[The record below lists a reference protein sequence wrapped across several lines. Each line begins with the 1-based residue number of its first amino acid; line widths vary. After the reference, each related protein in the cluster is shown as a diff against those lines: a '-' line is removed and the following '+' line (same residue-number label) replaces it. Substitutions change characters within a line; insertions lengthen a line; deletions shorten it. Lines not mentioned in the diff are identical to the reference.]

1 MFSLILLL
9 LQILTIVKSQLLS
22 PSVRSLHS
30 AILVDKKLYIFSG
43 FNDFVPNATVE
54 STYNQKPDDRF
65 FYLDLSKP
73 FDTSSLPWTP
83 IPDNKIKLPLS
94 FFSPII
100 SGGLTASFG
109 GVNND
114 TIYFINNE
122 KDKNLP
128 PVLTFN
134 TKDNSWHSQFQQT
147 ILGDRPIGR
156 NQMKPI
162 TDYNGKIYL
171 LTGFTFTTVQGVTRN
186 QGGMIVFD
194 TVNLSCIVKDA
205 IISRLEYSATLLPN
219 GIIVYMGGKEID
231 GRPNTD
237 NFRVVYLYNT
247 TDGSWKA
254 QPTVGDRIPSGD
266 HGVSS
271 VLALDGYRII
281 VFGGLNSNNKP
292 LYVLDTTNFNWY
304 EPNVSGKDP
313 TLKRFDHSAN
323 VIGKYMVIAFG
334 K

>member
-1 MFSLILLL
+1 MLSFILLL
-9 LQILTIVKSQLLS
+9 LQILTIAKSQLLS
-22 PSVRSLHS
+22 PSVRLLHS
-30 AILVDKKLYIFSG
+30 AIHVDKKLYIFSG
-43 FNDFVPNATVE
+43 FNNLGKIPPLNRIPND
-54 STYNQKPDDRF
+54 KF

-73 FDTSSLPWTP
+73 FDTSSLPWTA
-83 IPDNKIKLPLS
+83 IPNNQNNLPLNY
-94 FFSPII
+94 FSSVP
-100 SGGLTASFG
+100 SGGVSASYG

-134 TKDNSWHSQFQQT
+134 TNDNSWHSQTQQT
-147 ILGDRPIGR
+147 ILGDRPICR

-162 TDYNGKIYL
+162 TDYNGKIHL

-219 GIIVYMGGKEID
+219 GIIVYMGGVEAD

-254 QPTVGDRIPSGD
+254 QPTFGDKIPSGD

-281 VFGGLNSNNKP
+281 IFGGILNNDQF
-292 LYVLDTTNFNWY
+292 LLFVLDTRSFTWY
-304 EPNVSGKDP
+304 EPDVSGKKP
-313 TLKRFDHSAN
+313 LLKRFDHSAN